1 VVLLVAVSAAVLRDQ
16 AIEKVAVGLLFGS
29 FGVWGAI
36 SGFVVWSRLRT
47 DWTVALAS
55 TTAGVAVVAL
65 AVAVAVAAAVA
76 LAVNVA
82 VAVAV
87 GLFWRA
93 GAVPGVIGGMI
104 GLAMLGVLGGR
115 GFVEGLAL
123 VLLIFFLVL
132 PLVNG
137 AVD

>member
-65 AVAVAVAAAVA
+65 AVAAAVA

>member
-65 AVAVAVAAAVA
+65 AVAVAAAVA
-76 LAVNVA
+76 LAVN
-82 VAVAV
+82 VAV

>member
-47 DWTVALAS
+47 DWTAALAS

-76 LAVNVA
+76 LAVN
-82 VAVAV
+82 VAV

>member
-47 DWTVALAS
+47 DWTAALAS

-65 AVAVAVAAAVA
+65 AVAVAAAVA
-76 LAVNVA
+76 LAVN
-82 VAVAV
+82 VAV

-115 GFVEGLAL
+115 SFVEGLAL

>member
-47 DWTVALAS
+47 DWTAALAS

-65 AVAVAVAAAVA
+65 AVAVAAAVA
-76 LAVNVA
+76 LAVN
-82 VAVAV
+82 VAV